1 MTNVRNDPILQM
13 ETTCGT
19 LLHELQVFAL
29 HSHLFVIFCCYFK
42 DFSNSLF
49 FFFLIVNEA
58 SIFGKFHLAE
68 MLSCP
73 IFINVRS
80 FGMKLG
86 NLRPQGTKC
95 CLRLNKSA

>member
-19 LLHELQVFAL
+19 LLHELQVVAL
-29 HSHLFVIFCCYFK
+29 HSHLFGTFYCYFK
-42 DFSNSLF
+42 DFF
-49 FFFLIVNEA
+49 QQFFLIVIKA

-68 MLSCP
+68 MLFCP
-73 IFINVRS
+73 IFLNVRS